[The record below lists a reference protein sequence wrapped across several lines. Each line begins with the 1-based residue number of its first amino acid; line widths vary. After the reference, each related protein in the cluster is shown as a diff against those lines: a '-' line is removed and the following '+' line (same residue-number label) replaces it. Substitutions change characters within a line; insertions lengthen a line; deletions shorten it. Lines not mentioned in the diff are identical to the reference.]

1 MPQTA
6 VDLYAF
12 GNATGLTTPRPSDFP
27 GPPGPNDNVGPYP
40 DADGAYRGA
49 SATTDA
55 QTSGLTGVYYKL
67 DAGTNLVGMDVHPD
81 PTSTDLNHQL
91 IYPTVVTTYSTFEG
105 AVRGLNWVRQGRI
118 RLEEADSMAIPLS
131 PAGSSGLPS
140 SSGASRSSGT
150 SGDWN
155 KALQA
160 AEALRATLPGVSSS
174 DAEAMHSRL
183 REALA
188 ARDDAALILLGVLD
202 PKHTEAL
209 LPDLLERALSHRETV
224 AVRRLLGRLPAANAR
239 KSVPAAVQVQ
249 LRKTP
254 DDDAHRRMAELL
266 AFLGL
271 DAALAALIQSAA
283 KSSDAHV
290 REVAEDFGG

>member
-27 GPPGPNDNVGPYP
+27 GPPGPDDNIGPYP
-40 DADGAYRGA
+40 DATGAYYGA
-49 SATTDA
+49 SVTTNA
-55 QTSGLTGVYYKL
+55 LTSGLTGVYYKL
-67 DAGTNLVGMDVHPD
+67 NAGANLVEMDVHPD
-81 PTSTDLNHQL
+81 PTVTDPNHHL
-91 IYPTVVTTYSTFEG
+91 IYPTVVTTYSAFEA

-118 RLEEADSMAIPLS
+118 RLEEADSMAIPLR
-131 PAGSSGLPS
+131 PAAGSSG
-140 SSGASRSSGT
+140 
-150 SGDWN
+150 DWDE
-155 KALQA
+155 ALHA
-160 AEALRATLPGVSSS
+160 AEALKRTLPGVSG
-174 DAEAMHSRL
+174 DAESLQARL

-188 ARDDAALILLGVLD
+188 ARNDAALMLLGVLD

-209 LPDLLERALSHRETV
+209 LPDLLERALSHRDTV

-239 KSVPAAVQVQ
+239 KSVPAAVRDQ
-249 LRKTP
+249 LHRTP
-254 DDDAHRRMAELL
+254 DDNAHRRMAELL

-271 DAALAALIQSAA
+271 DAPLATLIRSAA